1 MIPDNSPE
9 ASALSKTQ
17 SKREVTKKTPK
28 VWNVISWILLLLA
41 LIPIA
46 GVVLIV
52 CMFSMDHLERT
63 DSPLTPAEANAAY

>member
-9 ASALSKTQ
+9 ASALSKTH
-17 SKREVTKKTPK
+17 SKSEVTKKTPK

-52 CMFSMDHLERT
+52 CMFSMDPLERT
-63 DSPLTPAEANAAY
+63 DTPLTPAEANAAY

>member
-1 MIPDNSPE
+1 M
-9 ASALSKTQ
+9 SKTQ

-52 CMFSMDHLERT
+52 CMFSMDPLERT
-63 DSPLTPAEANAAY
+63 DTPLTPAEANAAY